1 MNLPLFTFLI
11 TLLGFICFWLIQVK
25 TKDAGVVDIY
35 WGPGFAVIAIIYV
48 AFHPNTTPWLWIIS
62 IITIAWSIILGVH
75 MGVRH
80 HKSEGEDR
88 RYALMRRKNGKSFW
102 WLSLFKVFLLQA
114 ILMWIIAS
122 PQHAAFSIT
131 KNLEQPTNISMFLI
145 GLGLF
150 VAGFTFETLADYQ
163 LMKFKADSKND
174 GKTMNQ
180 GLWAWSRHP
189 NYFGEMVLW
198 WGFGLCGFAI
208 SGAWWAFVG
217 PGLLT
222 FLLLRVSGVTLLEQ
236 HLLPEKEGYEAYMK
250 NTSRF
255 IPRPP
260 KR

>member
-1 MNLPLFTFLI
+1 MTIPLITFLI
-11 TLLGFICFWLIQVK
+11 TLLAFVGFWLVQVK

-35 WGPGFAVIAIIYV
+35 WGLGFAVIVFIYI
-48 AFHPNTTPWLWIIS
+48 ALHPNTTPWQFIIS
-62 IITIAWSIILGVH
+62 IITMTWSLRLGFY
-75 MGVRH
+75 MGLRH
-80 HKSEGEDR
+80 YKSDDEDR

-102 WLSLFKVFLLQA
+102 WSSLFKVFLLQA
-114 ILMWIIAS
+114 VLMWIIAS
-122 PQHAAFSIT
+122 PQHAAFAIT
-131 KNLEQPTNISMFLI
+131 KNLEQPTNISVFLI
-145 GLGLF
+145 GLSLF
-150 VAGFTFETLADYQ
+150 ASGFIFETVADYQ
-163 LMKFKADSKND
+163 LFKFKADSKNND
-174 GKTMNQ
+174 RTMNQ

-217 PGLLT
+217 PALLT

-236 HLLPEKEGYEAYMK
+236 HLLPEKKGYESYIK

-255 IPRPP
+255 IPLPP